1 MSRRDEA
8 TGEVA
13 LCDHRSDWPTGH
25 LQQPRRL
32 VARLADPL
40 LDELRVDADE
50 VVSERLVHEE
60 HHLLALAVEVVS
72 GSEGVFVYAS
82 EAFWAV
88 RLVRVLHRE
97 GQAPSHRSAPRALF
111 QNSAPGILWRGKISR
126 ESVFT

>member
-1 MSRRDEA
+1 MSSPFSGSCTRFVRCAPTPFVRAATSLSRRDEA

-40 LDELRVDADE
+40 LDELRVDAYE
-50 VVSERLVHEE
+50 IVSERLVHEE

-72 GSEGVFVYAS
+72 GSEGVFVY
-82 EAFWAV
+82 
-88 RLVRVLHRE
+88 E
-97 GQAPSHRSAPRALF
+97 G
-111 QNSAPGILWRGKISR
+111 
-126 ESVFT
+126 VFV